1 MITILHN
8 NNCSKSRAVLQVL
21 MKNEV
26 EFEIIDL
33 ISNPLS
39 EAEISTLL
47 EKLGIDAHS
56 LIRTNENLYRN
67 QFEGKDFSEKEW
79 ITILSENPSLI
90 QRPILINGEKAMIAR
105 PVESVKFFIG
115 K

>member
-1 MITILHN
+1 MQTGCTFSIRRSSPTGTN
-8 NNCSKSRAVLQVL
+8 FSNMFENSKF
-21 MKNEV
+21 NG
-26 EFEIIDL
+26 DL
-33 ISNPLS
+33 S
-39 EAEISTLL
+39 
-47 EKLGIDAHS
+47 KWDVG
-56 LIRTNENLYRN
+56 
-67 QFEGKDFSEKEW
+67 QGKDFSEKEW